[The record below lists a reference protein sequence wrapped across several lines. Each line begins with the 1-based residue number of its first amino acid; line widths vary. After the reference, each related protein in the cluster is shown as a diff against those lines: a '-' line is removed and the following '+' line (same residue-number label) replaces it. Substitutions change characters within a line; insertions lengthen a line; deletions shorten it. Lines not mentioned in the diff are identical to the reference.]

1 MTRRAESVVHCLAPA
16 SLTVDK
22 GPCRLGSDGSPGV
35 LGNMGLTRAVASGQT
50 SGKASGQPSA
60 ARDSTT
66 VIL

>member
-22 GPCRLGSDGSPGV
+22 GPCRLGSGGSPGV
-35 LGNMGLTRAVASGQT
+35 LGNTGLTRAAASGQT
-50 SGKASGQPSA
+50 SGKASGQPSV
-60 ARDSTT
+60 ARDNTT